1 VALEPASPGD
11 HPVVA
16 GGCRQRHHH
25 HVAATAPDAIV
36 SGRRSGRGAAAILAG
51 AIAIAATACG
61 GSSGGKASQAGA
73 RTVSISLTDKGCD
86 PAEASVPAGPVT
98 FNVTNAGTTKV
109 TEFEIKNEDGII
121 IGERE
126 NVVEGIDG
134 SFSLTV
140 EPGEYEMS
148 CPNGDGHATGKL
160 TVTGTGSRR
169 ATVSAAA
176 LARATTG
183 YHDYVVSQSAGLLAA
198 TRTFVRVLKR
208 GDLAG
213 AKSAF
218 GPTRAY
224 YERIEP
230 VAESFGDLDP
240 EIDARVNDVPNVA
253 SWTGFHR
260 IEQIL
265 WVGGT
270 TDGTQP
276 FASKL
281 LGDVTTLHRK
291 VQTLAFQPAQ
301 LANGAVELLN
311 EVAASKITGEEDR
324 YSHTDLADIAAN
336 VAGARKAYE
345 LLRPALVAR
354 SNRALVQTLNA
365 RFAEVEQGLERYRRS
380 TPLGF
385 ALYGELTAAD
395 RKTLAQAIDA
405 LAEPLSTVTS
415 KVLA

>member
-1 VALEPASPGD
+1 MLTG
-11 HPVVA
+11 
-16 GGCRQRHHH
+16 
-25 HVAATAPDAIV
+25 T
-36 SGRRSGRGAAAILAG
+36 RSRRGAAAILAG
-51 AIAIAATACG
+51 VIALAAAACG
-61 GSSGGKASQAGA
+61 GSSGGKASPSGA
-73 RTVSISLTDKGCD
+73 RTVSVTLTDKGCD
-86 PAEASVPAGPVT
+86 PVEASVPAGPVT
-98 FNVTNAGTTKV
+98 FNVTNAGTTRV
-109 TEFEIKNEDGII
+109 TEFEIKNKDGII

-148 CPNGDGHATGKL
+148 CPNGDGQATGKL
-160 TVTGTGSRR
+160 TVTGAGNSR
-169 ATVSAAA
+169 ATASAAA
-176 LARATTG
+176 LARATAG
-183 YHDYVVSQSAGLLAA
+183 YHDYVVAQTAGLLAA
-198 TRTFVRVLKR
+198 TRGFVRALDR
-208 GDLAG
+208 GDLAS
-213 AKSAF
+213 AKRRF
-218 GPTRAY
+218 GPARAY

-230 VAESFGDLDP
+230 VAESFGSLDP
-240 EIDARVNDVPNVA
+240 EIDARVNDVPDVA

-265 WVGGT
+265 WVGRT
-270 TDGTQP
+270 TDGTRHY
-276 FASKL
+276 ASKL
-281 LGDVTTLHRK
+281 LRDVTTLNRK
-291 VQTLAFQPAQ
+291 VQTLSFQPAQ

-354 SNRALVQTLNA
+354 SDRALVRTLNA
-365 RFAEVEQGLERYRRS
+365 RFADVEKGLEGYRRS

-385 ALYGELTAAD
+385 AVYGELTVAD

-405 LAEPLSTVTS
+405 LAEPLSTVSS